1 MRRMDVQRSLSL
13 TGRVAVVTGASRGI
27 GRAVALALAGAGAD
41 VCVAARTAADLDE
54 VAEGIR
60 AAGRRALVVPPDVSS
75 AGDVAKL
82 MDRTADEL
90 GGIDVLVN
98 NSGIGEPHRALETTE
113 EIWDR
118 HLDVNAK
125 GTFLCCRAAAPHMV
139 RRGTGTIVN
148 VSSIFAL
155 KGVPNYAAYSASKA
169 AVIGLTRALAVE
181 WARSGIRVN
190 AVAPGYLATDINAE
204 ARADPERLA
213 GLVRSVP
220 LGRMGE
226 PDEIGPLIVFLV
238 SPASDYMT
246 GAVLAFDGGWH
257 AR

>member
-1 MRRMDVQRSLSL
+1 MRRMDAPQPFDL

-41 VCVAARTAADLDE
+41 VCVAARSAGDLEE

-60 AAGRRALVVPPDVSS
+60 AVGRRALVVPTDVSR
-75 AGDVAKL
+75 ADDVTRL

-90 GGIDVLVN
+90 GGLDVLVN
-98 NSGIGEPHRALETTE
+98 NSGIGEPHRALETTD

-125 GTFLCCRAAAPHMV
+125 GTFLCCRAAAPHML
-139 RRGTGTIVN
+139 RRGTGKIVN

-204 ARADPERLA
+204 ARADPDRLA

-220 LGRMGE
+220 IGRMGE
-226 PDEIGPLIVFLV
+226 PDEIGPLIVFLAA
-238 SPASDYMT
+238 PASDYMT